1 MGFLKINTN
10 VAAMNAQVNSTVTS
24 SEIDKS
30 VSKLSSGLR
39 INKAADDSSGMAI
52 ADSLRSQANALGQA
66 IRNANDAIG
75 IIQIADKAMDEQI
88 KICDTI
94 KTKAI
99 QAAQDGQN
107 QKSRTAIQG
116 DINRLIEQL
125 NNIAVQTSFNGMKL
139 LAGSFVNKEFQIG
152 AYSNETV
159 KASIGCTM
167 ASKIGGVRLE
177 TTATI
182 TAASETVLTFQSSTG
197 AAPIRLESVKISY
210 GAGTGLG
217 ALAESINKYSDAI
230 GARATYNVQSTGANA
245 VQEGTIRALEING
258 VLIGDVDNVSDND
271 RNGNLI
277 NAINSFTMLTGVY
290 ASIDEEGRLN
300 LTARDGRG
308 IYVTTSAGGTLTGL
322 GATSAAAHENYG
334 RLTLVHSNA
343 RDINYEATGSLV
355 GKINSGGYQAFT
367 NMQDVIGNFTAQQ
380 GAAGGAYANA
390 VQSAAAGKYLG
401 VGVTTRQ
408 GAMITMDIADA
419 ALELLDQIRAD
430 LGAVQNQIT
439 VTVDNV
445 SNAQVNVQS
454 SESTIRDLDFGAE
467 SANFSKQSILA
478 QSGSFA
484 LSQANQIQQHVLR
497 LLQ

>member
-1 MGFLKINTN
+1 M
-10 VAAMNAQVNSTVTS
+10 
-24 SEIDKS
+24 
-30 VSKLSSGLR
+30 
-39 INKAADDSSGMAI
+39 
-52 ADSLRSQANALGQA
+52 
-66 IRNANDAIG
+66 
-75 IIQIADKAMDEQI
+75 
-88 KICDTI
+88 
-94 KTKAI
+94 
-99 QAAQDGQN
+99 
-107 QKSRTAIQG
+107 
-116 DINRLIEQL
+116 
-125 NNIAVQTSFNGMKL
+125 
-139 LAGSFVNKEFQIG
+139 
-152 AYSNETV
+152 
-159 KASIGCTM
+159 
-167 ASKIGGVRLE
+167 
-177 TTATI
+177 
-182 TAASETVLTFQSSTG
+182 
-197 AAPIRLESVKISY
+197 
-210 GAGTGLG
+210 
-217 ALAESINKYSDAI
+217 
-230 GARATYNVQSTGANA
+230 QSTGANA

-277 NAINSFTMLTGVY
+277 NAINSFTMLTGGY

>member
-10 VAAMNAQVNSTVTS
+10 IASMNALTNSQITNR
-24 SEIDKS
+24 EIDKS
-30 VSKLSSGLR
+30 VGKLSSGLR

-107 QKSRTAIQG
+107 QKSRTAIQR
-116 DINRLIEQL
+116 DINRLVEQL

-159 KASIGCTM
+159 KASIGSTL

-182 TAASETVLTFQSSTG
+182 TAASETVLTFQSPTG
-197 AAPIRLESVKISY
+197 AAPIMLESVVISY
-210 GAGTGLG
+210 SAGTGLG
-217 ALAESINKYSDAI
+217 ALAEAINTYSDI
-230 GARATYNVQSTGANA
+230 VGTRATFSVQSTGEAA
-245 VQEGTIRALEING
+245 VQEGTVRGLVINDIM
-258 VLIGDVDNVSDND
+258 IGDIDGVNDND

-277 NAINSFTMLTGVY
+277 NAINAFTMLSGIY
-290 ASIDEEGRLN
+290 ANIDEQGRLN

-308 IYVTTSAGGTLTGL
+308 IHVTTSAGGYLLGL
-322 GATSAAAHENYG
+322 GAGISAAAHENYG

-343 RDINYEATGSLV
+343 RDINYTATGSLV
-355 GKINSGGYQAFT
+355 GKINSGGYQSFT
-367 NMQDVIGNFTAQQ
+367 NMEDVLGNFTAAQ
-380 GAAGGAYANA
+380 GAAGGAYANS
-390 VQSAAAGKYLG
+390 VQSAAA
-401 VGVTTRQ
+401 
-408 GAMITMDIADA
+408 ASISAW
-419 ALELLDQIRAD
+419 ALPRGRER
-430 LGAVQNQIT
+430 
-439 VTVDNV
+439 
-445 SNAQVNVQS
+445 
-454 SESTIRDLDFGAE
+454 
-467 SANFSKQSILA
+467 
-478 QSGSFA
+478 
-484 LSQANQIQQHVLR
+484 
-497 LLQ
+497 

>member
-10 VAAMNAQVNSTVTS
+10 IASMNAQVNSTITS
-24 SEIDKS
+24 REIDKS
-30 VSKLSSGLR
+30 VGKLSSGLR

-52 ADSLRSQANALGQA
+52 ADSLRSQADALGQA
-66 IRNANDAIG
+66 TRNANDAIG

-107 QKSRTAIQG
+107 QKSRTAIQR

-159 KASIGCTM
+159 KASIGSTM

-182 TAASETVLTFQSSTG
+182 TASSETILTFQSSTG
-197 AAPIRLESVKISY
+197 AAPVQLESVRISY

-230 GARATYNVQSTGANA
+230 GARATFNVQSTGADS
-245 VQEGTIRALEING
+245 VQKGEIKALSINDI
-258 VLIGDVDNVSDND
+258 LIGDIDNVDDND

-290 ASIDEEGRLN
+290 ASIDEGGRLN
-300 LTARDGRG
+300 LTSRDGRG
-308 IYVTTSAGGTLTGL
+308 VYVTTSAGGSLTGL

-343 RDINYEATGSLV
+343 RDINYTATGSLA

-367 NMQDVIGNFTAQQ
+367 NMQDVLGNFTALQ

-401 VGVTTRQ
+401 TGVTTRQ
-408 GAMITMDIADA
+408 GAMITMDIADS
-419 ALELLDQIRAD
+419 ALALLDEIRAD
-430 LGAVQNQIT
+430 LGAVQNQIEIT
-439 VTVDNV
+439 IDNI

-454 SESTIRDLDFGAE
+454 AESTIRDLDFGAE
-467 SANFSKQSILA
+467 SANFSKRSILA